1 MAMQLTS
8 SAFEE
13 GQLIPAKYTCDG
25 EDISPRLKWMGV
37 PAEAVSLAL
46 IVEDPDAPSGTFDH
60 WILFNLPPTEIEL
73 PEGVPATE
81 TLENGARQGQNGR
94 GEVGYMGPCPPPE
107 TGTHRYFFKL
117 YALDAEL
124 GKKAKATKAEV
135 LSAMEGHILDE
146 ASLMGTYN
154 RER

>member
-1 MAMQLTS
+1 MAIQLTS
-8 SAFEE
+8 SAFDE
-13 GQLIPAKYTCDG
+13 GQMIPVKYTCDG
-25 EDISPRLKWMGV
+25 EDISPRLRWMGV

-60 WILFNLPPTEIEL
+60 WVLFNLPPTDIEL
-73 PEGVPATE
+73 PANVPATE
-81 TLENGARQGQNGR
+81 TLESGARQGQNGR

-117 YALDAEL
+117 YALDTEL
-124 GKKAKATKAEV
+124 GTKAKATKAEV

-146 ASLMGTYN
+146 ASLVGTYS

>member
-1 MAMQLTS
+1 MQLTS

-13 GQLIPAKYTCDG
+13 GQLIPVKYTCDG
-25 EDISPRLKWMGV
+25 EDISPRLKWVGV

-46 IVEDPDAPSGTFDH
+46 IVEDPDATSGTFDH
-60 WILFNLPPTEIEL
+60 WILFNLPPTTIEL
-73 PEGVPATE
+73 SAGVPATE

-94 GEVGYMGPCPPPE
+94 GNVGYMGPCPPPE

-146 ASLMGTYN
+146 ATLVGTYS